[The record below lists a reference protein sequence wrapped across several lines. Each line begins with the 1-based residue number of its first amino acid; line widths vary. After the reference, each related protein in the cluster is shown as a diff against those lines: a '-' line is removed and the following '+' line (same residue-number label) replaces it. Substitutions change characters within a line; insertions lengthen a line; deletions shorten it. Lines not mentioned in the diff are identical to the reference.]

1 MNIRK
6 IIGSDVLE
14 LNQLHESLFSQGFNF
29 TDYAEEKP
37 FHYGIIFEDKGKII
51 GYLVGQLIFEMGDLF
66 YIAVDSHYRGN
77 GIGIQLM
84 NFFMK
89 DAKSQGVEAISL
101 EVRLSNE
108 AAISLYKRCG
118 FQQIGTRKNYYAD
131 GEDAALMVCHLI

>member
-37 FHYGIIFEDKGKII
+37 FHYGIIFEDKGRII

-66 YIAVDSHYRGN
+66 YIAVDSNYRGN
-77 GIGIQLM
+77 GIGIKLM

-89 DAKSQGVEAISL
+89 DAKSQGVETISL

-108 AAISLYKRCG
+108 AAISLYKKCG